1 MKECDES
8 STMVQ
13 SKETDAKQNKKIRFV
28 YIFQKKNFVA
38 LTSVTA
44 DTVKLFYYSQAIQEQ
59 KKRTEW
65 NGMGQ

>member
-1 MKECDES
+1 
-8 STMVQ
+8 MVQ

-28 YIFQKKNFVA
+28 YIFQKKKNFVA
-38 LTSVTA
+38 FTSVTA

-65 NGMGQ
+65 DGMGQ